1 MGHTV
6 LAALG
11 GILIGGSTGFW
22 IAILTLHRRME
33 QIEETFDLSA
43 RLPDLH
49 EPKKPTEEEAL
60 ACH

>member
-22 IAILTLHRRME
+22 IAILALHHHMA

-43 RLPDLH
+43 RLPDRH
-49 EPKKPTEEEAL
+49 EPKTHKEAEAL